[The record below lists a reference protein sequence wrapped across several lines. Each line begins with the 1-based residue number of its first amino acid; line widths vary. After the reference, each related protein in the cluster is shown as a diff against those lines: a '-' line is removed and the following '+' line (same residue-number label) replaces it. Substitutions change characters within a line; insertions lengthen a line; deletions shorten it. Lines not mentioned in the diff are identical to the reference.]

1 MGLAAQPALQA
12 PPADQWLPC
21 RRVPSLQAQDARRP
35 FRVGEAGLQIGKG
48 VGEATGA
55 SGNIYDPANCILG
68 EPLYV
73 GLTDPPKH
81 PITEGVELFQTTG
94 IRPLYV
100 ANPAATALFASGPK
114 AEVMNLWGERRPAPN
129 APVAVALEH
138 GKGRVVVIGSD
149 TWLRP
154 DELELGD
161 NKRLLINILD
171 WLGRR

>member
-1 MGLAAQPALQA
+1 MHDGGSLLVCIKRDWHFEA
-12 PPADQWLPC
+12 PFYEDLKPLRIGD
-21 RRVPSLQAQDARRP
+21 
-35 FRVGEAGLQIGKG
+35 AGLKIGEG
-48 VGEATGA
+48 IGEATGA
-55 SGNIYDPANCILG
+55 GGNIFDPADCIMG

-73 GLTDPPKH
+73 SLRNPLEH

-94 IRPLYV
+94 IRPLHV
-100 ANPAATALFASGPK
+100 ANSAAMVLFASGPTAK
-114 AEVMNLWGERRPAPN
+114 VMNLWGERLPAPN

-154 DELELGD
+154 DELQLGD

-171 WLGRR
+171 WLWRRQKH